1 MHSVSDTP
9 IEILSIT
16 MNIWA
21 LNYIR
26 CYGLLYRHII
36 PQFLPDISEMLV
48 VLFVSTEVINVR
60 HWEYYRFVIIL
71 ERPIQS
77 SLMRFLITTPKFRLC
92 GSSVAIRIGSNPMLD
107 MIPEKNFIIS
117 KLFLL

>member
-16 MNIWA
+16 MNILA

-60 HWEYYRFVIIL
+60 HWEYYRFVIRRSPSDAGRRPRFAPPARSGRASAGRGPLDRRRARIPCRHVLDDPL
-71 ERPIQS
+71 ER
-77 SLMRFLITTPKFRLC
+77 RARW
-92 GSSVAIRIGSNPMLD
+92 
-107 MIPEKNFIIS
+107 
-117 KLFLL
+117 